1 MANLIPISTVVVGSG
16 GASAIEFNSIPQSYT
31 DLKIVVS
38 ARTTAAA
45 AYLALSYNGST
56 SNFSS
61 RWLSGNGTTAG
72 SFADTPRFGG
82 TVVYNGWTVNTF
94 SSHDIYIPNYT
105 ASNNK
110 STSIDSV
117 TEQNATQSFA
127 ELTASLYSNTLAITS
142 ISLTTSSGNF
152 AQYSSATLYGIRKY

>member
-16 GASAIEFNSIPQSYT
+16 GAASIEFNSIPQTYT
-31 DLKIVVS
+31 DLKIFLS
-38 ARTTAAA
+38 GRTTAAA

-72 SFADTPRFGG
+72 SFADTPRMAG
-82 TVVYNGWTVNTF
+82 TVVYSGWTANTF
-94 SSHDIYIPNYT
+94 SNHDIYIPNYT
-105 ASNNK
+105 SSNYK

-117 TEQNATQSFA
+117 TEANATLSYA
-127 ELTASLYSNTLAITS
+127 ELTASLYSSTSAITS
-142 ISLTTSSGNF
+142 ITLTTSSGNF
-152 AQYSSATLYGIRKY
+152 AQYSTATLYGIRKY